1 MLTDTKNPSKIPR
14 CLQTENVT
22 EIRAPVPSVYVNIK
36 PCCVLMEMRITD
48 PNFVKYFLK
57 LFDVMDRVYRQT
69 LDRHM
74 TAIQTTLNIMF
85 HDHARPLLVLLLHGY
100 S

>member
-69 LDRHM
+69 LDR
-74 TAIQTTLNIMF
+74 TYRTTLNIMF

>member
-1 MLTDTKNPSKIPR
+1 
-14 CLQTENVT
+14 
-22 EIRAPVPSVYVNIK
+22 
-36 PCCVLMEMRITD
+36 
-48 PNFVKYFLK
+48 
-57 LFDVMDRVYRQT
+57 MDRVYRQT